1 LPVFAPGP
9 IAFSGLAHLVG
20 PTGGYLLAYPFAVA
34 LISFLWRSTGRGF
47 STALAAAAIGN
58 LAILACGALWLG
70 FLTHASAAMAFNL
83 GVLPFLPGDALKIAA
98 AAALATGC
106 QRLRRNAR

>member
-1 LPVFAPGP
+1 
-9 IAFSGLAHLVG
+9 
-20 PTGGYLLAYPFAVA
+20 
-34 LISFLWRSTGRGF
+34 
-47 STALAAAAIGN
+47 
-58 LAILACGALWLG
+58 
-70 FLTHASAAMAFNL
+70 MAFNL